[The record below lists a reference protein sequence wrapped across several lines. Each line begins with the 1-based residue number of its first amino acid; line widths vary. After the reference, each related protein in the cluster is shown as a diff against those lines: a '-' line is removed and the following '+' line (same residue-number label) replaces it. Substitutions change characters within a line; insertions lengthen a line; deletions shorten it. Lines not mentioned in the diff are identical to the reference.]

1 MSEQKIVRVRDV
13 MKTGFDLVDGL
24 DDVAHALRNARHP
37 DTKCLLVK
45 KRDANDEYG
54 IVTYADIA
62 KQVLARDRAPERVNI
77 YEIMTKPVLG
87 VPPVTD
93 VTKARRPAA
102 TRPQK
107 TSIPTP
113 RPDTLE
119 TFWAVENPGIRMRLY
134 MSFFESSASGATSS
148 FSIAFFN
155 ISM

>member
-1 MSEQKIVRVRDV
+1 MSGQKIVRVRDV

-24 DDVAHALRNARHP
+24 DDVAHALRHARHP

-87 VPPVTD
+87 VDPDMDIRYCARMFENFGLGRAPVLENGKVIGMVGYTD
-93 VTKARRPAA
+93 LVMHGLMN
-102 TRPQK
+102 
-107 TSIPTP
+107 S
-113 RPDTLE
+113 L
-119 TFWAVENPGIRMRLY
+119 
-134 MSFFESSASGATSS
+134 
-148 FSIAFFN
+148 
-155 ISM
+155 